1 MDGRSGMRAADADRE
16 ATAERLR
23 VALEEG
29 RLGLH
34 EYDERLGRAYGA
46 KTYADLDEVVA
57 DLPGP
62 APAQRAAVAPA
73 APPPAPP
80 AATGAGAPVVDSG
93 RGTGWLLAIWSPWLR
108 VAAILTAIW
117 LFASLGSGH
126 LGHYWPAWAIGPWGF
141 FLLMRTVGGH
151 DHGWRPAE
159 RRVRARRDRARR
171 DRRRRH

>member
-1 MDGRSGMRAADADRE
+1 MEGRSGMRAADADRE

-34 EYDERLGRAYGA
+34 EYDERLVRAYQA
-46 KTYADLDEVVA
+46 KTYDELDEVVA
-57 DLPGP
+57 DLPGTT
-62 APAQRAAVAPA
+62 PAQRAAVAPS
-73 APPPAPP
+73 APSAPP
-80 AATGAGAPVVDSG
+80 AATDAGGTVVDSG

-108 VAAILTAIW
+108 VAGILTAIW

-126 LGHYWPAWAIGPWGF
+126 LGHYWPVWAIGPWGF

-151 DHGWRPAE
+151 DQGWRHSTE
-159 RRVRARRDRARR
+159 RHRKDRR
-171 DRRRRH
+171 DRRRRR

>member
-23 VALEEG
+23 AALEEG
-29 RLGLH
+29 RLDLH
-34 EYDERLGRAYGA
+34 EYDERLVRAYGA

-57 DLPGP
+57 DLPGTT
-62 APAQRAAVAPA
+62 PAQRAAVAPA
-73 APPPAPP
+73 APP
-80 AATGAGAPVVDSG
+80 ATTDAGGTVVASG
-93 RGTGWLLAIWSPWLR
+93 RGAGRLLAIWSPWLR
-108 VAAILTAIW
+108 VAGILTAIW

-126 LGHYWPAWAIGPWGF
+126 LGHYWPVWAIGPWGF

-159 RRVRARRDRARR
+159 RRGRARR
-171 DRRRRH
+171 DRRRRR